1 MPHFSL
7 EHHTDY
13 YRLSLNCPIN
23 NFRLVSVYLY
33 KKCRLFVCLL
43 DTALCFYL
51 MFQFLT
57 VLHELHF
64 LLTWFQYLNAANV
77 FLFSLFTKVHPSS
90 NALCCSMMKLNP
102 LYHSI
107 DVFCTSFKQSHFHIA
122 FISSNVIPFSF

>member
-1 MPHFSL
+1 MSFV
-7 EHHTDY
+7 
-13 YRLSLNCPIN
+13 C
-23 NFRLVSVYLY
+23 
-33 KKCRLFVCLL
+33 LFVCLL

-107 DVFCTSFKQSHFHIA
+107 DVFCLLLNNPIFILHSFHQT
-122 FISSNVIPFSF
+122 